1 MNLSKFH
8 TFLISLFFIFLTATV
23 ISHPQA
29 SFEAS
34 KTGLSMW
41 WEVVFP
47 SLLPFFILSELLI
60 GFGIVRFVGLLL
72 EPFMRPIFR
81 VPGVGGFVLAMGMA
95 SGNPAGAKLTA
106 RLRQEKQ
113 ISRVEAERLVSFTN
127 SSNPLFI
134 FAAVAVGFFHNA
146 SLGILLASAH
156 YLGNIAV
163 GLTMRSYG
171 RKEEA
176 AYTGKKTIVLPSL
189 KEAFLALHKARLSE
203 KRPLGK
209 ILGDAVTTSV
219 QTLLMVGGFI
229 ILFSVFSRLLS
240 IVQVMDVLSVF
251 TNALLSLFHLPV
263 SLDIPLISGMFEI
276 TLGSKLVSEAA
287 DAALLP
293 KAMIVSF
300 ILGFSGLS
308 VQAQVA
314 GILSETDIRFK
325 PFFTAR
331 ILQGV
336 YAALFVLLLW
346 KPLYLALDEPYQSVF
361 LPFRDQGAASAAV
374 SGWNT
379 LIEIGPAVT
388 LAALAVYAL
397 IYCYRLSAR
406 LKKG

>member
-1 MNLSKFH
+1 MNLSKIH
-8 TFLISLFFIFLTATV
+8 TLLIASFFLFLTATV

-60 GFGIVRFVGLLL
+60 GFGIVRFVGVLL

-113 ISRVEAERLVSFTN
+113 ISRVEAERLASFTN

-134 FAAVAVGFFHNA
+134 FGAVAVGFFQNA

-156 YLGNIAV
+156 YLGNLAV

-171 RKEEA
+171 RKEEQQLIR
-176 AYTGKKTIVLPSL
+176 KKTIPFPSL
-189 KEAFLALHKARLSE
+189 KDALHALHTARLAE

-209 ILGDAVTTSV
+209 ILGDAVTSSV

-229 ILFSVFSRLLS
+229 ILFSVFNRLLS
-240 IVQVMDVLSVF
+240 VVQMTDMLSVF
-251 TNALLSLFHLPV
+251 TKGALTLFQLPAQ
-263 SLDIPLISGMFEI
+263 LDIPLLSGMFEI
-276 TLGSKLVSEAA
+276 TLGSKLVSET
-287 DAALLP
+287 DVSLLQ
-293 KAMIVSF
+293 KAIVVSF
-300 ILGFSGLS
+300 ILGFSGFS

-314 GILSETDIRFK
+314 GILSDTDIRFK
-325 PFFTAR
+325 PFFIAR
-331 ILQGV
+331 VLQGI
-336 YAALFVLLLW
+336 YAAVFVMLLW
-346 KPLYLALDEPYQSVF
+346 KPLYTAWHDPYRYVF
-361 LPFRDQGAASAAV
+361 KSLHSGEMPTAFIH
-374 SGWNT
+374 GWN
-379 LIEIGPAVT
+379 LLVQIGPAVT
-388 LAALAVYAL
+388 LCALFAY
-397 IYCYRLSAR
+397 IIIFSYRLTNGT
-406 LKKG
+406 KKG

>member
-1 MNLSKFH
+1 MNLSKIN
-8 TFLISLFFIFLTATV
+8 TFLIASFFIFLTATV

-29 SFEAS
+29 SFDAS
-34 KTGLSMW
+34 KTGLAMW

-134 FAAVAVGFFHNA
+134 FGAVAVGFFHNA
-146 SLGILLASAH
+146 SLGILLACAH
-156 YLGNIAV
+156 YLGNLAV

-171 RKEEA
+171 RKEEDSTMRHRA
-176 AYTGKKTIVLPSL
+176 VRFPSL
-189 KEAFLALHKARLSE
+189 KDAFHALHTARLAE

-209 ILGDAVTTSV
+209 ILGDAVTSSV

-229 ILFSVFSRLLS
+229 ILFSVFNRLLS
-240 IVQVMDVLSVF
+240 VVQLTDILSIF
-251 TNALLSLFHLPV
+251 TKAVLSLFQLPAQ
-263 SLDIPLISGMFEI
+263 LDIPLLSGMFEI
-276 TLGSKLVSEAA
+276 TLGSKLVSES
-287 DAALLP
+287 DAALLQ
-293 KAMIVSF
+293 KAIIVSF
-300 ILGFSGLS
+300 ILGFSGFS

-314 GILSETDIRFK
+314 GILSDTDIRFK
-325 PFFTAR
+325 PFFFAR
-331 ILQGV
+331 ILQGI
-336 YAALFVLLLW
+336 YAAVFIILLW
-346 KPLYLALDEPYQSVF
+346 KPLYTALEEPYQHVF
-361 LPFRDQGAASAAV
+361 QPLQKPAAQEAFIN
-374 SGWNT
+374 GWNF
-379 LIEIGPAVT
+379 LVASGPAVT
-388 LAALAVYAL
+388 LGALLSYVL
-397 IYCYRLSAR
+397 IYSYRLTNNE
-406 LKKG
+406 KKG

>member
-1 MNLSKFH
+1 MNLSKIN
-8 TFLISLFFIFLTATV
+8 TLLIASFFIFLTATV

-60 GFGIVRFVGLLL
+60 GFGIVRFVGVLL

-106 RLRQEKQ
+106 RLRQENQ
-113 ISRVEAERLVSFTN
+113 ISRVEAERLASFTN

-134 FAAVAVGFFHNA
+134 FGAVAVGFFQNA

-156 YLGNIAV
+156 YLGNLAV

-171 RKEEA
+171 RKEEQHLSR
-176 AYTGKKTIVLPSL
+176 KKTIPFPSV
-189 KEAFLALHKARLSE
+189 KDALHALHTARLAE

-209 ILGDAVTTSV
+209 ILGDAVTSSV

-229 ILFSVFSRLLS
+229 ILFSVFNRLLS
-240 IVQVMDVLSVF
+240 VVQLTDVLSVF
-251 TNALLSLFHLPV
+251 TKGALTLFQLPTQ
-263 SLDIPLISGMFEI
+263 LDIPLLSGMFEI
-276 TLGSKLVSEAA
+276 TLGSKLVSET
-287 DAALLP
+287 DVSLLQ
-293 KAMIVSF
+293 KAIIVSF
-300 ILGFSGLS
+300 ILGFSGFS

-325 PFFTAR
+325 PFFIAR
-331 ILQGV
+331 LLQGV
-336 YAALFVLLLW
+336 YAAVFVMLLW
-346 KPLYLALDEPYQSVF
+346 KPLYTAWHDPYQYVF
-361 LPFRDQGAASAAV
+361 KSLNSSDMSTAFIN
-374 SGWNT
+374 GWN
-379 LIEIGPAVT
+379 LLVQIGPAVT
-388 LAALAVYAL
+388 LCALFTY
-397 IYCYRLSAR
+397 IIIFSYRLTNGT
-406 LKKG
+406 KKG

>member
-1 MNLSKFH
+1 MNLSKIH
-8 TFLISLFFIFLTATV
+8 TLLIASFFLFLTATV

-60 GFGIVRFVGLLL
+60 GFGIVRFVGVLL

-113 ISRVEAERLVSFTN
+113 ISRVEAERLASFTN

-134 FAAVAVGFFHNA
+134 FGAVAVGFFQNA
-146 SLGILLASAH
+146 SLGILLAAAH
-156 YLGNIAV
+156 YLGNLAV

-171 RKEEA
+171 RKEEQHLR
-176 AYTGKKTIVLPSL
+176 GKNTIPFPSI
-189 KEAFLALHKARLSE
+189 KDALHALHTARLAE

-209 ILGDAVTTSV
+209 ILGDAVTSSV

-229 ILFSVFSRLLS
+229 ILFSVFNRLLS
-240 IVQVMDVLSVF
+240 VVQLTDILSVF
-251 TNALLSLFHLPV
+251 TKGALTLFQLPAQ
-263 SLDIPLISGMFEI
+263 LDIPLLSGMFEI
-276 TLGSKLVSEAA
+276 TLGSKLVSET
-287 DAALLP
+287 DVTLLQ
-293 KAMIVSF
+293 KAIIVSF
-300 ILGFSGLS
+300 ILGFSGFS

-325 PFFTAR
+325 PFFIAR
-331 ILQGV
+331 LLQGV
-336 YAALFVLLLW
+336 YAAVFVMLLW
-346 KPLYLALDEPYQSVF
+346 KPLYTAWNDPYQNVF
-361 LPFRDQGAASAAV
+361 KSLHSGEMPTALIN
-374 SGWNT
+374 GWN
-379 LIEIGPAVT
+379 LLVQIGPAVT
-388 LAALAVYAL
+388 LCALFTY
-397 IYCYRLSAR
+397 IIIFSYRLTNGT
-406 LKKG
+406 KKG

>member
-1 MNLSKFH
+1 MNLSKIH
-8 TFLISLFFIFLTATV
+8 TLLIASFFLFLTATV

-60 GFGIVRFVGLLL
+60 GFGIVRFVGVLL

-113 ISRVEAERLVSFTN
+113 ISRVEAERLASFTN

-134 FAAVAVGFFHNA
+134 FGAVAVGFFQNA

-156 YLGNIAV
+156 YLGNLAV

-171 RKEEA
+171 RKEEQ
-176 AYTGKKTIVLPSL
+176 YLRRKKTIPFPSV
-189 KEAFLALHKARLSE
+189 KDALHALHTARLAE

-209 ILGDAVTTSV
+209 ILGDAVTSSV

-229 ILFSVFSRLLS
+229 ILFSVFNRLLS
-240 IVQVMDVLSVF
+240 VVQLTDILSVF
-251 TNALLSLFHLPV
+251 TKGVLALFQLPAK
-263 SLDIPLISGMFEI
+263 LDIPLLSGMFEI
-276 TLGSKLVSEAA
+276 TLGSKLVSET
-287 DAALLP
+287 DVSLLQ
-293 KAMIVSF
+293 KAIVVSF
-300 ILGFSGLS
+300 ILGFSGFS

-325 PFFTAR
+325 PFFIAR
-331 ILQGV
+331 LLQGV
-336 YAALFVLLLW
+336 YAAVFVMLLW
-346 KPLYLALDEPYQSVF
+346 KPLYTSWHAPYQYVF
-361 LPFRDQGAASAAV
+361 KSLHDSEMPTAFIN
-374 SGWNT
+374 GWN
-379 LIEIGPAVT
+379 LLVQSGPAVT
-388 LAALAVYAL
+388 LCALFTY
-397 IYCYRLSAR
+397 IIIFSYRLTNGT
-406 LKKG
+406 KKG

>member
-60 GFGIVRFVGLLL
+60 GFGIVKFVGLLL

-106 RLRQEKQ
+106 RLRQDKQ

-176 AYTGKKTIVLPSL
+176 AYTGKKTIALPSL
-189 KEAFLALHKARLSE
+189 KEAFLASTRRGFRKSGRSE
-203 KRPLGK
+203 KFWATPSPL
-209 ILGDAVTTSV
+209 LY
-219 QTLLMVGGFI
+219 
-229 ILFSVFSRLLS
+229 
-240 IVQVMDVLSVF
+240 
-251 TNALLSLFHLPV
+251 
-263 SLDIPLISGMFEI
+263 
-276 TLGSKLVSEAA
+276 
-287 DAALLP
+287 
-293 KAMIVSF
+293 
-300 ILGFSGLS
+300 
-308 VQAQVA
+308 
-314 GILSETDIRFK
+314 K
-325 PFFTAR
+325 P
-331 ILQGV
+331 
-336 YAALFVLLLW
+336 
-346 KPLYLALDEPYQSVF
+346 
-361 LPFRDQGAASAAV
+361 
-374 SGWNT
+374 
-379 LIEIGPAVT
+379 
-388 LAALAVYAL
+388 
-397 IYCYRLSAR
+397 C
-406 LKKG
+406 

>member
-1 MNLSKFH
+1 MNLSKINTLLIASF
-8 TFLISLFFIFLTATV
+8 FLFLTATV

-60 GFGIVRFVGLLL
+60 GFGIVRFVGVLL

-113 ISRVEAERLVSFTN
+113 ISRVEAERLASFTN

-134 FAAVAVGFFHNA
+134 FGAVAVGFFQNA

-156 YLGNIAV
+156 YLGNLAV

-171 RKEEA
+171 RKEEQLLR
-176 AYTGKKTIVLPSL
+176 GKNTIPFPSI
-189 KEAFLALHKARLSE
+189 KDALHALHTARLAE

-209 ILGDAVTTSV
+209 ILGDAVTSSV

-229 ILFSVFSRLLS
+229 ILFSVFNRLLS
-240 IVQVMDVLSVF
+240 VVQLTEILSVI
-251 TNALLSLFHLPV
+251 TKGVLTLFQLPAQ
-263 SLDIPLISGMFEI
+263 LDIPLLSGMFEI
-276 TLGSKLVSEAA
+276 TLGSKLVSET
-287 DAALLP
+287 DVSLLQ
-293 KAMIVSF
+293 KAIVVSF
-300 ILGFSGLS
+300 ILGFSGFS

-325 PFFTAR
+325 PFFIAR
-331 ILQGV
+331 LLQGV
-336 YAALFVLLLW
+336 YAAVFVMLLW
-346 KPLYLALDEPYQSVF
+346 KPLYTAWHDPYQYVF
-361 LPFRDQGAASAAV
+361 KSLNTSEMPTAFIN
-374 SGWNT
+374 GWN
-379 LIEIGPAVT
+379 LLVQIGPAVT
-388 LAALAVYAL
+388 LCALFTY
-397 IYCYRLSAR
+397 IIIFSYRLTNGT
-406 LKKG
+406 KKG

>member
-1 MNLSKFH
+1 MNLSKINTLLIASF
-8 TFLISLFFIFLTATV
+8 FLFLTATV

-60 GFGIVRFVGLLL
+60 GFGIVRFVGVLL

-106 RLRQEKQ
+106 RLRQENQ
-113 ISRVEAERLVSFTN
+113 ISRVEAERLASFTN

-134 FAAVAVGFFHNA
+134 FGAVAVGFFQNA

-156 YLGNIAV
+156 YLGNLAV

-171 RKEEA
+171 RQEEQHLRR
-176 AYTGKKTIVLPSL
+176 KKTIPFPSV
-189 KEAFLALHKARLSE
+189 KDALHALHTARLAE

-209 ILGDAVTTSV
+209 ILGDAVTSSV

-229 ILFSVFSRLLS
+229 ILFSVFNRLLS
-240 IVQVMDVLSVF
+240 VVQLTDVLSVF
-251 TNALLSLFHLPV
+251 TKGALTLFQLPTQ
-263 SLDIPLISGMFEI
+263 LDIPLLSGMFEI
-276 TLGSKLVSEAA
+276 TLGSKLVSET
-287 DAALLP
+287 DVSLLQ
-293 KAMIVSF
+293 KAIIVSF
-300 ILGFSGLS
+300 ILGFSGFS

-325 PFFTAR
+325 PFFIAR
-331 ILQGV
+331 LLQGV
-336 YAALFVLLLW
+336 YAAVFVMFLW
-346 KPLYLALDEPYQSVF
+346 KPLYTAWHDPYQYVF
-361 LPFRDQGAASAAV
+361 KSLNSSDMSTAFIN
-374 SGWNT
+374 GWN
-379 LIEIGPAVT
+379 LLVQIGPAVT
-388 LAALAVYAL
+388 LCALFTY
-397 IYCYRLSAR
+397 IIIFSYRLTNGT
-406 LKKG
+406 KKG

>member
-1 MNLSKFH
+1 MNLSKIH
-8 TFLISLFFIFLTATV
+8 TLLIASFFLFLTATV

-60 GFGIVRFVGLLL
+60 GFGIVRFVGVLL

-113 ISRVEAERLVSFTN
+113 ISRVEAERLASFTN

-134 FAAVAVGFFHNA
+134 FGAVAVGFFQNA

-156 YLGNIAV
+156 YLGNLAV

-171 RKEEA
+171 RKEEQQHRR
-176 AYTGKKTIVLPSL
+176 KKTIPFPSI
-189 KEAFLALHKARLSE
+189 KDALHALHTARLAE

-209 ILGDAVTTSV
+209 ILGDAVTSSV

-229 ILFSVFSRLLS
+229 ILFSVFNRLLS
-240 IVQVMDVLSVF
+240 VVQLTDILSVL
-251 TNALLSLFHLPV
+251 TKGALTLFQLPAQ
-263 SLDIPLISGMFEI
+263 LDIPLLSGMFEI
-276 TLGSKLVSEAA
+276 TLGSKLVSET
-287 DAALLP
+287 DVSLLQ
-293 KAMIVSF
+293 KAIVVSF
-300 ILGFSGLS
+300 ILGFSGFS

-325 PFFTAR
+325 PFFIAR
-331 ILQGV
+331 LLQGV
-336 YAALFVLLLW
+336 YAAVFVMLLW
-346 KPLYLALDEPYQSVF
+346 KPLYTAWHDPYRYVF
-361 LPFRDQGAASAAV
+361 KSLTSGEVPTAFIN
-374 SGWNT
+374 GWN
-379 LIEIGPAVT
+379 LLVQIGPAVT
-388 LAALAVYAL
+388 LCALFAY
-397 IYCYRLSAR
+397 IIIFSYRLTNGT
-406 LKKG
+406 KKG

>member
-1 MNLSKFH
+1 MNLSKINTLLIASF
-8 TFLISLFFIFLTATV
+8 FLFLTATV

-60 GFGIVRFVGLLL
+60 GFGIVRFVGVLL

-113 ISRVEAERLVSFTN
+113 ISRVEAERLASFTN

-134 FAAVAVGFFHNA
+134 FGAVAVGFFQNA

-156 YLGNIAV
+156 YLGNLAV

-171 RKEEA
+171 RKEEQLLR
-176 AYTGKKTIVLPSL
+176 GKNKIPFPSI
-189 KEAFLALHKARLSE
+189 KDALHALHTARLAE

-209 ILGDAVTTSV
+209 ILGDAVTSSV

-229 ILFSVFSRLLS
+229 ILFSVFNRLLS
-240 IVQVMDVLSVF
+240 VVQLTEILSVI
-251 TNALLSLFHLPV
+251 TKGVLTLFQLPAQ
-263 SLDIPLISGMFEI
+263 LDIPLLSGMFEI
-276 TLGSKLVSEAA
+276 TLGSKLVSET
-287 DAALLP
+287 DVSLLQ
-293 KAMIVSF
+293 KAIVVSF
-300 ILGFSGLS
+300 ILGFSGFS

-325 PFFTAR
+325 PFFIAR
-331 ILQGV
+331 LLQGV
-336 YAALFVLLLW
+336 YAAVFVMLLW
-346 KPLYLALDEPYQSVF
+346 KPLYTAWHDPYQYVF
-361 LPFRDQGAASAAV
+361 KSLNTSEMPTAFIN
-374 SGWNT
+374 GWN
-379 LIEIGPAVT
+379 LLVQIGPAVT
-388 LAALAVYAL
+388 LCALFTY
-397 IYCYRLSAR
+397 IIIFSYRLTNGT
-406 LKKG
+406 KKG

>member
-1 MNLSKFH
+1 MNLSKINTLLIASF
-8 TFLISLFFIFLTATV
+8 FLFLTATV

-60 GFGIVRFVGLLL
+60 GFGIVRFVGVLL

-113 ISRVEAERLVSFTN
+113 ISRVEAERLASFTN

-134 FAAVAVGFFHNA
+134 FGAVAVGFFQNA

-156 YLGNIAV
+156 YLGNLAV

-171 RKEEA
+171 RKEEQHLR
-176 AYTGKKTIVLPSL
+176 GKKTIPFPSIKDAL
-189 KEAFLALHKARLSE
+189 YALHTARLAE

-209 ILGDAVTTSV
+209 ILGDAVTSSV

-229 ILFSVFSRLLS
+229 ILFSVFNRLLS
-240 IVQVMDVLSVF
+240 VVQLTDILSVF
-251 TNALLSLFHLPV
+251 TKGVLTLFQLPAQ
-263 SLDIPLISGMFEI
+263 LDIPLLSGMFEI
-276 TLGSKLVSEAA
+276 TLGSKLVSEA
-287 DAALLP
+287 DVSLLQ
-293 KAMIVSF
+293 KAIVVSF
-300 ILGFSGLS
+300 ILGFSGFS

-325 PFFTAR
+325 PFFIAR
-331 ILQGV
+331 LLQGV
-336 YAALFVLLLW
+336 YAAVFVMLLW
-346 KPLYLALDEPYQSVF
+346 KPLYTAWHDPYQYVF
-361 LPFRDQGAASAAV
+361 KSLNSSEMPTAFIN
-374 SGWNT
+374 GWN
-379 LIEIGPAVT
+379 LLVQIGPAVT
-388 LAALAVYAL
+388 LCALFTY
-397 IYCYRLSAR
+397 IIIFSYRLTNGT
-406 LKKG
+406 KKG

>member
-1 MNLSKFH
+1 MNLSKINTLLIASF
-8 TFLISLFFIFLTATV
+8 FLFLTATV

-60 GFGIVRFVGLLL
+60 GFGIVRFVGVLL

-113 ISRVEAERLVSFTN
+113 ISRVEAERLASFTN

-134 FAAVAVGFFHNA
+134 FGAVAVGFFQNA

-156 YLGNIAV
+156 YLGNLAV

-171 RKEEA
+171 RKEEQNLR
-176 AYTGKKTIVLPSL
+176 GKKTIPFPSI
-189 KEAFLALHKARLSE
+189 KDALHALHTARLAE

-209 ILGDAVTTSV
+209 ILGDAVTSSV

-229 ILFSVFSRLLS
+229 ILFSVFNRLLS
-240 IVQVMDVLSVF
+240 VVQLTDILSVI
-251 TNALLSLFHLPV
+251 TKGVLTLFQLPAQ
-263 SLDIPLISGMFEI
+263 LDIPLLSGMFEI
-276 TLGSKLVSEAA
+276 TLGSKLVSET
-287 DAALLP
+287 DVSLLQ
-293 KAMIVSF
+293 KAIVVSF
-300 ILGFSGLS
+300 ILGFSGFS

-325 PFFTAR
+325 PFFIAR
-331 ILQGV
+331 LLQGV
-336 YAALFVLLLW
+336 YAAVFVMLLW
-346 KPLYLALDEPYQSVF
+346 KPLYTAWHDPYQYVF
-361 LPFRDQGAASAAV
+361 KSLNSSELPTAFIN
-374 SGWNT
+374 GWN
-379 LIEIGPAVT
+379 LLVQIGPAVT
-388 LAALAVYAL
+388 LFALFTY
-397 IYCYRLSAR
+397 IIIFSYRLTNGT
-406 LKKG
+406 KKG

>member
-8 TFLISLFFIFLTATV
+8 TFLIALFFIFLTVTV
-23 ISHPQA
+23 ITHPQA

-95 SGNPAGAKLTA
+95 SGYPAGAKLTA

-134 FAAVAVGFFHNA
+134 FGAVAVGFFHNA
-146 SLGILLASAH
+146 PLGILLASAH

-176 AYTGKKTIVLPSL
+176 KFTDKKTFSLPSL
-189 KEAFLALHKARLSE
+189 KEAFQALHSARMAE
-203 KRPLGK
+203 KRPFGK
-209 ILGDAVTTSV
+209 ILGDAVISSV

-229 ILFSVFSRLLS
+229 ILFSVFNRLLS
-240 IVQVMDVLSVF
+240 VVQIMDVLSF
-251 TNALLSLFHLPV
+251 ITNAALTLFHLP
-263 SLDIPLISGMFEI
+263 SKLDIPLMSGMFEI
-276 TLGSKLVSEAA
+276 TLGSKLVSEA

-293 KAMIVSF
+293 RAMIASF

-314 GILSETDIRFK
+314 GILSDTDIRFK
-325 PFFTAR
+325 PFFMAR
-331 ILQGV
+331 VLQGF
-336 YAALFVLLLW
+336 YAAVFILLLW
-346 KPLYLALDEPYQSVF
+346 KPLYVALDEPHQSVF
-361 LPFRDQGAASAAV
+361 LPLNDQGAASVFV
-374 SGWNT
+374 SGWNS
-379 LIEIGPAVT
+379 LVALGPAVT
-388 LAALAVYAL
+388 LAALAVYVL
-397 IYCYRLSAR
+397 IYWHRLSAR
-406 LKKG
+406 IKKG

>member
-209 ILGDAVTTSV
+209 ILGDAVTSSV

-276 TLGSKLVSEAA
+276 TLGSKLVSEA

-314 GILSETDIRFK
+314 GILSVTDIRFK

-331 ILQGV
+331 ILQGI

-361 LPFRDQGAASAAV
+361 LPFRDQNAATAAV
-374 SGWNT
+374 SGRNT
-379 LIEIGPAVT
+379 LIEIGPTVT

-406 LKKG
+406 IKKG

>member
-1 MNLSKFH
+1 MNLSKIH
-8 TFLISLFFIFLTATV
+8 TLLIAAFFIFLTATV

-60 GFGIVRFVGLLL
+60 GFGIVRFVGVLL

-113 ISRVEAERLVSFTN
+113 ISRVEAERLASFTN

-134 FAAVAVGFFHNA
+134 FGAVAVGFFQNA

-156 YLGNIAV
+156 YLGNLAV

-171 RKEEA
+171 RKEERQLMRN
-176 AYTGKKTIVLPSL
+176 KTISLPSI
-189 KEAFLALHKARLSE
+189 KDALHALHTARLAE

-209 ILGDAVTTSV
+209 ILGDAVTSSV

-229 ILFSVFSRLLS
+229 ILFSVFNRLLS
-240 IVQVMDVLSVF
+240 VVQLTDILSIL
-251 TNALLSLFHLPV
+251 TEGALTLFQLP
-263 SLDIPLISGMFEI
+263 SQLDIPLLSGMFEI
-276 TLGSKLVSEAA
+276 TMGSKLVSET
-287 DAALLP
+287 DVSLLQ
-293 KAMIVSF
+293 KAVVVSF
-300 ILGFSGLS
+300 ILGFSGFS

-325 PFFTAR
+325 PFFIAR
-331 ILQGV
+331 VLQGI
-336 YAALFVLLLW
+336 YAAVFVILLW
-346 KPLYLALDEPYQSVF
+346 KPLYTAWNDHDQYVFKSLETGELPTALI
-361 LPFRDQGAASAAV
+361 
-374 SGWNT
+374 SGWN
-379 LIEIGPAVT
+379 LLVQIGPAVT
-388 LAALAVYAL
+388 LCALFTYIFIFL
-397 IYCYRLSAR
+397 YRLTNKT
-406 LKKG
+406 KKG

>member
-60 GFGIVRFVGLLL
+60 GFGIVKFVGLLL

-106 RLRQEKQ
+106 RLRQDKQ

-176 AYTGKKTIVLPSL
+176 AYTGKKTIALPSL

-209 ILGDAVTTSV
+209 ILGDAVTSSV

-251 TNALLSLFHLPV
+251 TNALLSLFHLPAN
-263 SLDIPLISGMFEI
+263 LDIPLISGMFEI
-276 TLGSKLVSEAA
+276 TLGSKLVSEA

-325 PFFTAR
+325 PFFAAR
-331 ILQGV
+331 ILQGI
-336 YAALFVLLLW
+336 YAALFILLLW

-361 LPFRDQGAASAAV
+361 LPFRDQEAGSAAV

-379 LIEIGPAVT
+379 LVEIGPAIT
-388 LAALAVYAL
+388 LTALAIYAL

-406 LKKG
+406 TKKG

>member
-1 MNLSKFH
+1 MNLSKIH
-8 TFLISLFFIFLTATV
+8 TLLIAAFFIFLTATV

-60 GFGIVRFVGLLL
+60 GFGIVRFVGVLL

-113 ISRVEAERLVSFTN
+113 ISRVEAERLASFTN

-134 FAAVAVGFFHNA
+134 FGAVAVGFFQNA

-156 YLGNIAV
+156 YLGNLAV

-171 RKEEA
+171 RKEERQLMRN
-176 AYTGKKTIVLPSL
+176 KTISLPSI
-189 KEAFLALHKARLSE
+189 KDALHALHTARLAE

-209 ILGDAVTTSV
+209 ILGDAVTSSV

-229 ILFSVFSRLLS
+229 ILFSVFNRLLS
-240 IVQVMDVLSVF
+240 VVQLTDILSIV
-251 TNALLSLFHLPV
+251 TKGALTLFQLPAQ
-263 SLDIPLISGMFEI
+263 LDIPLLSGMFEI
-276 TLGSKLVSEAA
+276 TLGSKLVSET
-287 DAALLP
+287 DVSLLQ
-293 KAMIVSF
+293 KAVVVSF
-300 ILGFSGLS
+300 ILGFSGFS

-325 PFFTAR
+325 PFFIAR
-331 ILQGV
+331 VLQGI
-336 YAALFVLLLW
+336 YAAVFVILLW
-346 KPLYLALDEPYQSVF
+346 KPLYTAWNDHDQYVFKSLDTSELPTALI
-361 LPFRDQGAASAAV
+361 
-374 SGWNT
+374 SGWN
-379 LIEIGPAVT
+379 LLVEIGPAVT
-388 LAALAVYAL
+388 LCALFTY
-397 IYCYRLSAR
+397 IFIFSYRLTNGT
-406 LKKG
+406 KKG